1 MNPWKNKG
9 DWVIEL
15 WGKIKESNRS
25 IIGNTGGKRQKSK
38 RNIKVINEQFPKLL
52 KGNKLETQATLKSQ
66 SRKTKQ
72 TNEQERSVKQ
82 LKT

>member
-1 MNPWKNKG
+1 MNPWKNKE

-25 IIGNTGGKRQKSK
+25 IIGNTGEKRQKSK
-38 RNIKVINEQFPKLL
+38 RHIKVMNEQFPKLL
-52 KGNKLETQATLKSQ
+52 KGNKLQTQATLKSQ

-72 TNEQERSVKQ
+72 TYEQERSVKQ
-82 LKT
+82 LKK

>member
-15 WGKIKESNRS
+15 WGKIKESNRG